1 VSAGLPGL
9 GLGGLFF
16 IFSALL
22 APFRELWRTWRGQ
35 SRPGDWRMA
44 GRQFAQAATMVAA
57 IDLSLRLVYAGLAV
71 AGIGNPPSALSETVI
86 PVTLIGITSAL
97 LVVVLAAA
105 KLADISARL
114 RAGGLPQVPPTLPR
128 PTPLRA
134 LALGGA
140 VAIAWA
146 ALLTAGASELSPLAP
161 PPGGSLV
168 PETRTEAQPRS
179 AQNPLGSRGPRRTE
193 ASAASDANVPGRS
206 HVRQPPAEEG
216 HGTTGDR
223 LEGTVQPPTPAAAPP
238 STSAPALEKPT
249 PAAASPNADSPPA
262 SAAPANGPSPAAN
275 PPQETGLPPTAPPP
289 AGPPAHEQT
298 GPPEHAEGPPNHPA
312 PARPEENPGPPAHS
326 QAASRS

>member
-22 APFRELWRTWRGQ
+22 APFRELWRTSRGR
-35 SRPGDWRMA
+35 SRPGDWKMV

-57 IDLSLRLVYAGLAV
+57 IDLSLRLAYAGLAV
-71 AGIGNPPSALSETVI
+71 AGVGNPPSALSGTVI

-97 LVVVLAAA
+97 LIVVLAAA
-105 KLADISARL
+105 KLADVSARL
-114 RAGGLPQVPPTLPR
+114 RVGGLPQAPPTLPR

-161 PPGGSLV
+161 PSGGGLV
-168 PETRTEAQPRS
+168 TEPRTEASPRS
-179 AQNPLGSRGPRRTE
+179 AQDPPSSRDPRRTE
-193 ASAASDANVPGRS
+193 ASAASETSGSDLRRS
-206 HVRQPPAEEG
+206 PAEPG
-216 HGTTGDR
+216 HGTAGNR

-238 STSAPALEKPT
+238 SASAPHLEKPT
-249 PAAASPNADSPPA
+249 PTAASPNSAPPPA
-262 SAAPANGPSPAAN
+262 SAAPANGPSPAAD
-275 PPQETGLPPTAPPP
+275 PPQETVPPPTAAPP

-298 GPPEHAEGPPNHPA
+298 GPPEHVGGPPNQPA
-312 PARPEENPGPPAHS
+312 PGPPEENPGH
-326 QAASRS
+326 AASRS

>member
-44 GRQFAQAATMVAA
+44 GRQFAQAVTMVAA

-71 AGIGNPPSALSETVI
+71 TGIGNPPPALSDTVI

-105 KLADISARL
+105 KLADVSARL
-114 RAGGLPQVPPTLPR
+114 RAGGLPQAPPALPR

-146 ALLTAGASELSPLAP
+146 ALLTAGASELSPLTP

-168 PETRTEAQPRS
+168 PEPRTEAPPRT
-179 AQNPLGSRGPRRTE
+179 AQAPPSSGDPRRTE
-193 ASAASDANVPGRS
+193 ASAVSDIDAPRGS
-206 HVRQPPAEEG
+206 HVRQPPAEQG
-216 HGTTGDR
+216 HGTAGDR

-238 STSAPALEKPT
+238 SASAPGLEKPT
-249 PAAASPNADSPPA
+249 PAAASPNAGSPPA
-262 SAAPANGPSPAAN
+262 SAAPANEPSPAAN
-275 PPQETGLPPTAPPP
+275 PPQEPALPPTA
-289 AGPPAHEQT
+289 PPAHEQT
-298 GPPEHAEGPPNHPA
+298 GPPEHAGGPPNHPA
-312 PARPEENPGPPAHS
+312 PGPPEENFGPATHS